1 MITISK
7 GLIYGVFSIYH
18 CFIGCI
24 RIYSITV
31 SFRVSIKASYRS
43 KLYALISEKVLSN
56 LAKIPNGNIEYS
68 ARDILK
74 GLGAKLVSI
83 THAFPIFFN
92 YEKKDAINIAQ
103 QLNLIANT
111 RKDLDKNWL
120 KNINGAIKVLNK
132 YKKIISSYSF

>member
-1 MITISK
+1 MVYSVFITVLS
-7 GLIYGVFSIYH
+7 LSGVFV
-18 CFIGCI
+18 FILSQYLLELVLKP
-24 RIYSITV
+24 RI
-31 SFRVSIKASYRS
+31 
-43 KLYALISEKVLSN
+43 LISEKVLSN
-56 LAKIPNGNIEYS
+56 LAKIPNGNIKDS

-74 GLGAKLVSI
+74 ELGAKLVSI
-83 THAFPIFFN
+83 TYAYSIFFN

-132 YKKIISSYSF
+132 YKKIISSYSFKTKEK